1 MTVVTAD
8 RPSNDAPTGPRRWG
22 VVFAAVWL
30 FYLLN
35 PLEVAWSRRDT
46 VAGWVALVATVAFAA
61 VYMGVFLALRFRRRP
76 GGPFRPFAR
85 RSTAVAA
92 LAVEVALAIVICL
105 SLGQVGTTTAV
116 YLAVIAV
123 MCLPGWWAW
132 AGVGAILVATY
143 LATILVPGWE
153 VDRGLLFGTG
163 VAALAV
169 WGLTMAIN
177 RNIELLRIREEN
189 ARLALEEQR
198 NAFARDLHDILG
210 HSLTVITV
218 KAELAQRL
226 LPIDQARA
234 GAEMADVERLSRDAL
249 ADVRRTV
256 TGYRDLTLAGEI
268 AQARTALRAA
278 GIHADLPSSVEEVPA
293 RLRDLFAWTVRE
305 GITNV
310 IRHSRAGTCTVT
322 LTADTVEIGDDGRG
336 APEGA
341 GSGGHGLSGLR
352 ERAAA
357 VGARVITESTASGF
371 RLRVV
376 GR

>member
-1 MTVVTAD
+1 MTVERA
-8 RPSNDAPTGPRRWG
+8 PGDARTGPRRWG
-22 VVFAAVWL
+22 VLFAAVWL

-46 VAGWVALVATVAFAA
+46 VAGWVGLVATVAFAA
-61 VYMGVFLALRFRRRP
+61 VYLTIFLALRFRRRP
-76 GGPFRPFAR
+76 GGPFRPFEHR
-85 RSTAVAA
+85 TTAAAA
-92 LAVEVALAIVICL
+92 LAVEVALAVVICL
-105 SLGQVGTTTAV
+105 SLGQIGTATAV

-132 AGVGAILVATY
+132 AGVGAILAATY
-143 LATILVPGWE
+143 LATLLVPGWE

-163 VAALAV
+163 VAALAI

-198 NAFARDLHDILG
+198 NSFARDLHDILG

-226 LPIDQARA
+226 LPLDPERA
-234 GAEMADVERLSRDAL
+234 GAELADVERLSRDAL

-256 TGYRDLTLAGEI
+256 TGYRDLTLTGEL
-268 AQARTALRAA
+268 ARARAALRAA
-278 GIHADLPSSVEEVPA
+278 GIHADLPASVDAVPT

-305 GITNV
+305 GVTNV
-310 IRHSRAGTCTVT
+310 IRHSHARTCTVT
-322 LTADTVEIGDDGRG
+322 LTADTVEIGDDGSG
-336 APEGA
+336 APQPDA
-341 GSGGHGLSGLR
+341 TDGHGLRGLR

-357 VGARVITESTASGF
+357 VGARVSTESTASGF

-376 GR
+376 AR